1 MSSDRNF
8 SVVSMAGD
16 IEISNGVES
25 RSEESNDFITKDRS
39 RSRTTLFLSYGAELE
54 RSRIIFKLQSRVR
67 AELLK

>member
-39 RSRTTLFLSYGAELE
+39 RSRTTLLFLSYGAEL
-54 RSRIIFKLQSRVR
+54 RSG
-67 AELLK
+67 AG